1 MGKRPGRRRH
11 PPTPPL
17 PPRPA
22 RDTETGPPT
31 SPLWGRGS
39 RLPPPAPLPLHLCNA
54 TSPPTPTALRPPSAA
69 ATRSACLYCPATPS
83 RVPTVAALAAA
94 RPADGGGPG
103 SGPGGIAPPSRAG
116 PDKRTSRFP
125 PWPHRETPQ
134 GPRALGWTEASH
146 GQRQPLQENLS
157 PPQSPS
163 VADTKSQ
170 GKFLPLPALR
180 CIKAVPILPP
190 HLSYKDYRRRAG
202 GGGGGRI

>member
-11 PPTPPL
+11 RPPPHCRRAPPGT
-17 PPRPA
+17 PRPA
-22 RDTETGPPT
+22 HPPARCGGGGPA
-31 SPLWGRGS
+31 S
-39 RLPPPAPLPLHLCNA
+39 PPPAPLPLHLCNA

-116 PDKRTSRFP
+116 PDKRTSRCP

-180 CIKAVPILPP
+180 CIQAVPILPP